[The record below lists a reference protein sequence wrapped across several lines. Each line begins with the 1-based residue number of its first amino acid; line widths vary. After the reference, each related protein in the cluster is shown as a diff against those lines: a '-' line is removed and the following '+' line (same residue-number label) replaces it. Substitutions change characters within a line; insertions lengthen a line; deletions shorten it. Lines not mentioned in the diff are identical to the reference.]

1 MSIPRLIIAWLMCIF
16 LLGAQQVTVAHVYTH
31 SADLTWEQNISAE
44 RESEGKVQGQ
54 PCLQCLALCP
64 TDTFIAIAIALAPV
78 IDFCPPLVP
87 APTRSMLTTQ
97 TVESRSRGPPLP
109 LV

>member
-1 MSIPRLIIAWLMCIF
+1 MIIPRFFIAWLMCF
-16 LLGAQQVTVAHVYTH
+16 CLLGAQQLTVAHVYTH

-44 RESEGKVQGQ
+44 REGEGKAQEQ

-64 TDTFIAIAIALAPV
+64 IDTVAPVTIALAPL

-87 APTRSMLTTQ
+87 ASARNTLTTQ
-97 TVESRSRGPPLP
+97 TVESRSRGPPHL